1 MVPTLERTPGK
12 DSVMSKHLNDETA
25 EFALPR
31 RGRHASPD
39 TGELEV
45 TQRMEPAIDR
55 PAPRPSDRD
64 EDEQAR

>member
-1 MVPTLERTPGK
+1 MAR
-12 DSVMSKHLNDETA
+12 HLNDETA

-31 RGRHASPD
+31 SGRHASPD

-55 PAPRPSDRD
+55 PAPRSLSRD
-64 EDEQAR
+64 EDEQDR

>member
-1 MVPTLERTPGK
+1 MGK
-12 DSVMSKHLNDETA
+12 HVRDETA

-45 TQRMEPAIDR
+45 T
-55 PAPRPSDRD
+55 PRPESEPHASPDD
-64 EDEQAR
+64 GQAR